1 MQERSP
7 EERFAEIYDRHL
19 AAVSAYVR
27 RRTAADDAADIVSDT
42 FLVCWQKLE
51 RVPAEPLPW
60 LYAVARNTLANHRRS
75 AARRQTPLPAV
86 EIAGDPALPGDP
98 ILGIA
103 FARIAEADREVL
115 RLVAW
120 EGLSIGAAAAV
131 LGCSPVACRVRLH
144 RAKRRLASR
153 LQELETASAAASS
166 SLPDPKG
173 ATP

>member
-75 AARRQTPLPAV
+75 AARRQTPLPADD
-86 EIAGDPALPGDP
+86 EIAGDPA
-98 ILGIA
+98 
-103 FARIAEADREVL
+103 
-115 RLVAW
+115 
-120 EGLSIGAAAAV
+120 
-131 LGCSPVACRVRLH
+131 
-144 RAKRRLASR
+144 ASR
-153 LQELETASAAASS
+153 MTRSSVSPSRESASPTGRFSGSS
-166 SLPDPKG
+166 RGKG
-173 ATP
+173 